1 MQKILVAI
9 AAVILVVIGFSVGQA
24 ANNEVSFRTSSSD
37 ADDATANYDLNALTT
52 DNVYQQIVVAGWG
65 TRDMLEVIANQTDG
79 LDRMA
84 VAINETQ
91 RVQIQLQTVQIV
103 LLGVLILAIVL
114 LVPRREKQAATEAPS
129 EIASPAR
136 GAKVS
141 AGKTKASPS
150 LADPE
155 KEELLS
161 VGQRS
166 DWVVAGKPE
175 LSTWDGQQSFSEWL
189 KRNWIKPYR

>member
-24 ANNEVSFRTSSSD
+24 ANDEVSFRTSSSD
-37 ADDATANYDLNALTT
+37 ADDATSNYDLNALTT

-103 LLGVLILAIVL
+103 LLGVMILAIVL
-114 LVPRREKQAATEAPS
+114 LVPRREKPAEA
-129 EIASPAR
+129 ETPA
-136 GAKVS
+136 
-141 AGKTKASPS
+141 
-150 LADPE
+150 E
-155 KEELLS
+155 
-161 VGQRS
+161 
-166 DWVVAGKPE
+166 
-175 LSTWDGQQSFSEWL
+175 
-189 KRNWIKPYR
+189 

>member
-24 ANNEVSFRTSSSD
+24 ANDEVSFRTSSSD
-37 ADDATANYDLNALTT
+37 ADDATSNYDLNALTT

-65 TRDMLEVIANQTDG
+65 SRDMLEVIANQTDG

-103 LLGVLILAIVL
+103 LLGVMILAIVL
-114 LVPRREKQAATEAPS
+114 LVPRREKPAEA
-129 EIASPAR
+129 ETPA
-136 GAKVS
+136 
-141 AGKTKASPS
+141 
-150 LADPE
+150 E
-155 KEELLS
+155 
-161 VGQRS
+161 
-166 DWVVAGKPE
+166 
-175 LSTWDGQQSFSEWL
+175 
-189 KRNWIKPYR
+189 